1 MNRTD
6 FHGYVRNPGSV
17 NSGSVSDIKEV
28 LKLFPWFQ
36 SAHLLLLKGLKS
48 TDDVRFD
55 LHLRESATH
64 IADRE
69 RLYYLIN
76 STLTTVPEPAVIAP
90 AISHSEPVHS
100 SISEP
105 EKQIIAAPSRTTEDL
120 REEIEQRL
128 RELDDTLLVIEGPHV
143 EFISHELPVESISG
157 SSENLLEIE
166 KEGNGGIQEDLID
179 KFIRLNPRIEVT
191 REHPPAVAEDL
202 SEKHASHSG
211 GFISETL
218 ARIYIDQGYYSR
230 AIDIYDKLCLKYPE
244 KSSYFADQIEK
255 IEDLIKKV

>member
-17 NSGSVSDIKEV
+17 NPGSVSDIKEV

-36 SAHLLLLKGLKS
+36 SAHMLLLAGLKS

-55 LHLRESATH
+55 MHLRESATH

-76 STLTTVPEPAVIAP
+76 SPMVAASETTVMTTAETLPTTVLSSLPET
-90 AISHSEPVHS
+90 
-100 SISEP
+100 
-105 EKQIIAAPSRTTEDL
+105 EKRITETPLRTTEDL

-128 RELDDTLLVIEGPHV
+128 RELDGNLLVIEGPHV
-143 EFISHELPVESISG
+143 EFISPDLQVEKTSG
-157 SSENLLEIE
+157 STDKLLEIE
-166 KEGNGGIQEDLID
+166 SEENTAKAEDLID
-179 KFIRLNPRIEVT
+179 RFIRLNPRIEVT
-191 REHPPAVAEDL
+191 RDHTPAAAEDL
-202 SEKHASHSG
+202 SEKHASHAA
-211 GFISETL
+211 GFVSETL
-218 ARIYIDQGYYSR
+218 ARIYIEQGYYSR
-230 AIDIYDKLCLKYPE
+230 AIDIYEKLCLKYPE